1 MKLYFVR
8 HGKTEWN
15 LEGRFQGANAD
26 SPLLPEA
33 LEDIAELGEYLSDI
47 NFDKV
52 YSSDQK
58 RAIDTAQL
66 LIDKHNNDLTL
77 ETTESLREW
86 NLGILENKKISNME
100 AIYPKQMYAFR
111 HNLAQFNATQF
122 KAESVFQVTHRI
134 SDFVKSL
141 KDNDIENVLI
151 IGHGA
156 SLTAA
161 VRHLL
166 GFSSAQLRRAGGL
179 ENASVTILET
189 EDFNHF
195 DLVTWNDKEY
205 LNRKKQ
211 FKVVS

>member
-15 LEGRFQGANAD
+15 LEGRFQGSNAD

-33 LEDIAELGEYLSDI
+33 LEDIAELGDYLSTVA
-47 NFDKV
+47 FDKV

-58 RAIDTAQL
+58 RAYDTAQL
-66 LIDKHNNDLTL
+66 LIDKNAKDIPV
-77 ETTESLREW
+77 ETSQCLREW

-134 SDFVKSL
+134 ADFVKDL
-141 KDNDIENVLI
+141 KELQTENILI
-151 IGHGA
+151 VGHGA
-156 SLTAA
+156 SMTAA
-161 VRHLL
+161 IRHLL
-166 GFSSAQLRRAGGL
+166 GFPAAQLRRAGGL
-179 ENASVTILET
+179 SNSSVTILET
-189 EDFNHF
+189 EDFEQFN
-195 DLVTWNDKEY
+195 LITWNDTAF
-205 LNRKKQ
+205 LDKK
-211 FKVVS
+211 KVI

>member
-33 LEDIAELGEYLSDI
+33 LEDIAELGEHLSDI

-52 YSSDQK
+52 FSSDQK
-58 RAIDTAQL
+58 RAVDTAQL
-66 LIDKHNNDLTL
+66 LIDKHDNNDLTL

-111 HNLAQFNATQF
+111 HNLVQFNATQF
-122 KAESVFQVTHRI
+122 RAESVFQVTHRI
-134 SDFVKSL
+134 ADFVKSL
-141 KDNDIENVLI
+141 QDSNVENVLI

-156 SLTAA
+156 SLTASI
-161 VRHLL
+161 RHLL
-166 GFSSAQLRRAGGL
+166 GYPSAQLRRAGGL
-179 ENASVTILET
+179 SNASLTILET
-189 EDFNHF
+189 QDFKQF

-205 LNRKKQ
+205 LEKK
-211 FKVVS
+211 KAI

>member
-8 HGKTEWN
+8 HGKTVWN
-15 LEGRFQGANAD
+15 LEGRFQGAKFD

-33 LEDIAELGEYLSDI
+33 LEDIAELGTHLSDI

-52 YSSDQK
+52 FSSDQK
-58 RAIDTAQL
+58 RAVDTAQL
-66 LIDKHNNDLTL
+66 LIDKHDNDLTL

-86 NLGILENKKISNME
+86 DLGILENKKISNME
-100 AIYPKQMYAFR
+100 AIYPKQMYAFC

-134 SDFVKSL
+134 ADFVKGL
-141 KDNDIENVLI
+141 KDSDVENVLI

-166 GFSSAQLRRAGGL
+166 GFPAAQLLRAGDL
-179 ENASVTILET
+179 SNCSITILET
-189 EDFNHF
+189 DDFQSF
-195 DLVTWNDKEY
+195 DLVTWNDKDY
-205 LNRKKQ
+205 LDKK
-211 FKVVS
+211 KAI